1 MKMTQYVFLFF
12 ISLMILTEAAIK
24 ILYET
29 YNATYL
35 MEIIINLNQE
45 IIMIINYKLQLIVL
59 IQYII

>member
-1 MKMTQYVFLFF
+1 MKMTQYVFLFL
-12 ISLMILTEAAIK
+12 ISLMILIEAAIK

-45 IIMIINYKLQLIVL
+45 IIMIINYKL
-59 IQYII
+59 

>member
-12 ISLMILTEAAIK
+12 ISLMILIEAAIK

-45 IIMIINYKLQLIVL
+45 ITMIINYKL
-59 IQYII
+59 